1 MSLDCGE
8 ETRGYILDINGYN
21 VTILE
26 KKKENGTL
34 FFLAQNLRVTHFIV
48 NGYRVI

>member
-1 MSLDCGE
+1 M
-8 ETRGYILDINGYN
+8 DINGYN

-26 KKKENGTL
+26 KRKKENGTL

-48 NGYRVI
+48 NGYRVTDGAYHN